1 MKEPKTHH
9 LVRFASRY
17 ASTRFKTLNAA
28 SALRRADSLVD
39 DAASILELKN
49 VSQTKEIPFGSRHR
63 TYEIVSYFAVGLV
76 TCLEWH
82 ARSRLVDIM
91 MFRPSSIQTTDL
103 KNIATLA
110 LSQMVTEGATIPHL
124 LGAAANVSRIHEY
137 LLIFRRVFARRFKS
151 EVQQHRQH
159 GGVNGRGK
167 GRGQGL

>member
-1 MKEPKTHH
+1 MKEPKTHY

-63 TYEIVSYFAVGLV
+63 TFEIVSYFAVGLV

-124 LGAAANVSRIHEY
+124 LGAAVEPKIADLAPKSFPN
-137 LLIFRRVFARRFKS
+137 RVDADGIEEDEFQKLSDEIAS
-151 EVQQHRQH
+151 LEAEITP
-159 GGVNGRGK
+159 
-167 GRGQGL
+167 